1 MILYVNFIQT
11 YMIHIVLNVKK
22 NYVFIVNLN
31 MNFMI

>member
-1 MILYVNFIQT
+1 MILYVKFIQT

-22 NYVFIVNLN
+22 IYVLIVNLN